1 MIEKLFPSSIF
12 KITIL
17 LLVCLGLSINSTKAQ
32 AFLNTK
38 DLSQIKVEML
48 TEADIS
54 KIKERLQGSELTLDQ
69 LKTQAT
75 AKGLPAAEF
84 EKLKTRLSAS
94 SNTTN
99 AIASKLETVES
110 NRQQSVTSN
119 ASSFKEGEAVFS
131 DDLDLAKPLYN
142 DNQVATLRVYTYG
155 KLEKEYI

>member
-1 MIEKLFPSSIF
+1 MIEKLFPSSSF

-17 LLVCLGLSINSTKAQ
+17 LLVCFGLSINSTKAQ

-38 DLSQIKVEML
+38 DLSQFKVEML

-84 EKLKTRLSAS
+84 EKLKTRL
-94 SNTTN
+94 
-99 AIASKLETVES
+99 K
-110 NRQQSVTSN
+110 RVT
-119 ASSFKEGEAVFS
+119 G
-131 DDLDLAKPLYN
+131 
-142 DNQVATLRVYTYG
+142 
-155 KLEKEYI
+155 